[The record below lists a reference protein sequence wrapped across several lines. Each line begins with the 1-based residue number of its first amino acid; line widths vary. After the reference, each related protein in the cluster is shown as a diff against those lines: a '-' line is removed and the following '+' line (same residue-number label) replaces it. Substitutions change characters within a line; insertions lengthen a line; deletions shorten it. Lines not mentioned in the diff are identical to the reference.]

1 MNKLTDGQINEKPRN
16 VLGQWPSFEA
26 QSWACKV
33 VHAVLN
39 ETPKCQKI
47 QPDEATMLNNG
58 DYTPEEL
65 FGAGG
70 VPTCPGCEH
79 CNVNKMFE
87 AEYRAQAR
95 SPVFIVD
102 DALVKGADGEYFHL
116 ATRTAF
122 KFFKAGRESWT
133 N

>member
-1 MNKLTDGQINEKPRN
+1 MSKLTDGQINEKTMD
-16 VLGQWPSFEA
+16 VLGKWPSFEA

-39 ETPKCQKI
+39 ETPKCCIVSAEDNALLQ
-47 QPDEATMLNNG
+47 AG
-58 DYTPEEL
+58 DYCAEEL
-65 FGAGG
+65 FGVGG

-79 CNVNKMFE
+79 CDINKMFE
-87 AEYRAQAR
+87 ASYRAQAR

>member
-1 MNKLTDGQINEKPRN
+1 MSDK
-16 VLGQWPSFEA
+16 
-26 QSWACKV
+26 
-33 VHAVLN
+33 
-39 ETPKCQKI
+39 PKCQQI
-47 QPDEATMLNNG
+47 QPDEAAMLNNG
-58 DYTPEEL
+58 EYTPEEL
-65 FGAGG
+65 FGGGG

-79 CNVNKMFE
+79 CNINELFE
-87 AEYRAQAR
+87 AAYRAQAK

-102 DALVKGADGEYFHL
+102 DALLKGADGEYFHL